1 MLLLEEELR
10 SVRERLSEL
19 ECRLAALETTGGR
32 PPTLGPR
39 LRRLST
45 TERRVAELVVAGLT
59 DDEVA
64 ERLFLSAKTVEWN
77 LTKTCRKF
85 GVRSRTELAAL
96 LRPKAGELPGGGP
109 SHERGRR

>member
-1 MLLLEEELR
+1 MLAMAEELQ

-19 ECRLAALETTGGR
+19 ECRLTAVETNGR
-32 PPTLGPR
+32 SPTLGLH

-45 TERRVAELVVAGLT
+45 TERRVAELIVAGLT

-64 ERLFLSAKTVEWN
+64 ERLFLSAKTVAWN
-77 LTKTCRKF
+77 LTKAYRKL
-85 GVRSRTELAAL
+85 GVRSRTELAVL

-109 SHERGRR
+109 SHERGGR